1 MTTYYVA
8 TLVHYVLV
16 EAPDEATARALA
28 VPGLEALRSPTNTFP
43 VQVRT
48 VRPATED
55 EIELMAFDARMRA
68 GG

>member
-16 EAPDEATARALA
+16 DAPDEATARVLA
-28 VPGLEALRSPTNTFP
+28 VPELEALRAPTNTFP
-43 VQVRT
+43 IQIRT
-48 VRPATED
+48 VRPATE
-55 EIELMAFDARMRA
+55 EEVELMQFDARMQQ